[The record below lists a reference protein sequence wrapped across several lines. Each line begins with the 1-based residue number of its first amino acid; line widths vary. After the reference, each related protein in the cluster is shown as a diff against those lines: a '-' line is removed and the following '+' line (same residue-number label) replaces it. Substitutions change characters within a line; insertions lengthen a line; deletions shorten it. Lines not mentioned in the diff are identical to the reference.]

1 MFKSLIAEFK
11 AASGTSTYTP
21 SSGLSTTLL
30 MYSENSSVRMVLEGC
45 HKFGFLTRENCPSD
59 GIKHFRLEEVDRTY
73 DFLARLNLKFDV
85 VRSRILGHRP
95 ISSLME
101 VCSEVLLQDITS
113 ATNIFPTRVIDFA
126 AFKARSFTHDSIPQ
140 FLSLISVD
148 GMNPWILDSG
158 ATNHLTG
165 SFESFVS
172 YIPCASNEKIRIAD
186 GSLAPI
192 AGVELGRM
200 IDTTWHNRGLC
211 LLDDDASSSSIS
223 RMSVVII
230 LYYFGKRLSVVAFFD
245 NGREFQNHTFI
256 EFLSSKEIVHLG
268 AFAPPSKWGCRAK
281 EPSSYGSSPFSYVVY
296 FFFLPICWV
305 LTVTHLINRISSR
318 VHLQTPLECLEES
331 YPSTHL
337 LLEVPFQMFG
347 YTTYVHS
354 HDLNQTKLPLELRS
368 DIVVL
373 EDMGEKGSVDAIEI
387 MAEAAGNEAKRDHL
401 DNLDEYDS
409 SLDIPIVA
417 LRKGTRSCTKHSICD
432 YVSYE
437 NLSPQFRAFTTN
449 LDSILILKNIH
460 IALECPKWKTVVMK
474 EMRDLEKNKTWELCA
489 LPKGHK
495 TVVRMMRCQPIDM
508 HIKFNLKRG
517 NSLAKVPVDKE
528 KYQRLVGKLIYLSH
542 IRPDIAYVGRCSGRL
557 TEGVLRPILNLT
569 GQGLSLT
576 KIHLWILYFCVGNL
590 VTWMSKK
597 QRVVTKNS
605 VEAEYRAMSLWKCKE
620 IWLHKVLFDLRP
632 DYEVLMKLFCDNKA
646 AISIPVQHDRT
657 KNVEIVIDWTMV
669 ALHSFIPSS
678 QQVADILTKGLL
690 R

>member
-30 MYSENSSVRMVLEGC
+30 MYSENSSVKMVLEGC

-59 GIKHFRLEEVDRTY
+59 GIKHFRLEEVYRIY

-101 VCSEVLLQDITS
+101 VCSEVHLQDITS
-113 ATNIFPTRVIDFA
+113 ATNILPTRVIDFA

-172 YIPCASNEKIRIAD
+172 YTPCASNEKIRIAD

-211 LLDDDASSSSIS
+211 LLDDDASSSNIS
-223 RMSVVII
+223 RMS
-230 LYYFGKRLSVVAFFD
+230 
-245 NGREFQNHTFI
+245 
-256 EFLSSKEIVHLG
+256 
-268 AFAPPSKWGCRAK
+268 
-281 EPSSYGSSPFSYVVY
+281 
-296 FFFLPICWV
+296 
-305 LTVTHLINRISSR
+305 
-318 VHLQTPLECLEES
+318 TPLECLEES

-387 MAEAAGNEAKRDHL
+387 MAEAAGNEAKWDHL

-495 TVVRMMRCQPIDM
+495 TVARKIVVSIIYVDDIVSCGDDTLEIVWVEKKMDKFEIKDLGNLKFFLGMGVARSKEGISVSQRKYVLDLLTVTDMMRCQPIDM
-508 HIKFNLKRG
+508 HIKFNVKRG

-657 KNVEIVIDWTMV
+657 KNVEIVIDTLLKKDWTMV